1 MEQLQIAVGDKVEHA
16 TFGKGTVTA
25 VWGEGEQTKVTVKFA
40 KEVGEKKLLVRMANL
55 KILSDRTQ
63 LLPDEEND
71 DAQAE
76 ELSKS
81 DE

>member
-1 MEQLQIAVGDKVEHA
+1 MEQLQIAVGDKVEHP

-63 LLPDEEND
+63 LLPDEENGE
-71 DAQAE
+71 AQAE